1 MNQKTVQNDLVA
13 EGVELEKKEAIT
25 DASALLGMEWFLVEV
40 DNGPGLRFR
49 GKIRANVRSYSDK
62 ARVGEYSGQVGR
74 HSELSLYETAGG
86 NFVCQL
92 VERTRW
98 QGESDSYDGKVCDTV
113 EQVKEYFGYGWLA
126 KELYRDAGIDVVAL
140 TVD

>member
-13 EGVELEKKEAIT
+13 EDVSLEKKEVLI
-25 DASALLGMEWFLVEV
+25 DASAVREMESFVVEI

-92 VERTRW
+92 VERTCW

-126 KELYRDAGIDVVAL
+126 KELYRDAGIDVAL

>member
-13 EGVELEKKEAIT
+13 EDVSLEKKEVLI
-25 DASALLGMEWFLVEV
+25 DASAVREMESFVVEV

-62 ARVGEYSGQVGR
+62 ARVGQYSGQVGR

-126 KELYRDAGIDVVAL
+126 KELYREAGIDVAL

>member
-1 MNQKTVQNDLVA
+1 MNQKTVQNDLAAVGVA
-13 EGVELEKKEAIT
+13 LEKKVIPF
-25 DASALLGMEWFLVEV
+25 DASADGEMELFVVEV
-40 DNGPGLRFR
+40 DNGPDLRFF
-49 GKIRANVRSYSDK
+49 GEIRAKVRSYSDR

-74 HSELSLYETAGG
+74 HSELTLYETAGG
-86 NFVCQL
+86 YLVCQL
-92 VERTRW
+92 VERTCW
-98 QGESDSYDGKVCDTV
+98 PGESDSYDGKVCDTV

>member
-13 EGVELEKKEAIT
+13 EDVSLEKKEILI
-25 DASALLGMEWFLVEV
+25 DASAVREMESFVVEV

-62 ARVGEYSGQVGR
+62 ARVGQYSGQVGR

-126 KELYRDAGIDVVAL
+126 KELYREAGIDVAL

>member
-1 MNQKTVQNDLVA
+1 MNQKTVRTDLVA
-13 EGVELEKKEAIT
+13 EGFSLEKKEGLI
-25 DASALLGMEWFLVEV
+25 DASAVREMECFVVEV
-40 DNGPGLRFR
+40 DNGPGLRFC

-126 KELYRDAGIDVVAL
+126 KELYRDAGIDVAL

>member
-13 EGVELEKKEAIT
+13 EDVSLEKKEVLI
-25 DASALLGMEWFLVEV
+25 DASAVREMECFVVEV
-40 DNGPGLRFR
+40 DNGPDLRFY

-92 VERTRW
+92 VERTCW

-126 KELYRDAGIDVVAL
+126 KELYRDAGIDVAL

>member
-13 EGVELEKKEAIT
+13 EGVALEKKEALI
-25 DASALLGMEWFLVEV
+25 DPSAVREMESFVVEV
-40 DNGPGLRFR
+40 DNGPDLRFY
-49 GKIRANVRSYSDK
+49 GKVRANVRSYSDK
-62 ARVGEYSGQVGR
+62 ARIGEYSGQVGR
-74 HSELSLYETAGG
+74 HSELSLYETAAGKY
-86 NFVCQL
+86 VCQR

-98 QGESDSYDGKVCDTV
+98 SGESDSYDGKVCDTV

-126 KELYRDAGIDVVAL
+126 QDLYRDAGIDAAL

>member
-1 MNQKTVQNDLVA
+1 MNQKTAQNDLVA
-13 EGVELEKKEAIT
+13 EGVALEKKVVHIG
-25 DASALLGMEWFLVEV
+25 ASADDEMELFVVEV
-40 DNGPGLRFR
+40 DNAPDLRFF
-49 GKIRANVRSYSDK
+49 GKIRAKVRSYSDR

-126 KELYRDAGIDVVAL
+126 KELYRDAGIDVAL

>member
-1 MNQKTVQNDLVA
+1 MNQKTAQNDLVA
-13 EGVELEKKEAIT
+13 EGVALEKKVVHIG
-25 DASALLGMEWFLVEV
+25 ASADDEMELFVVEV
-40 DNGPGLRFR
+40 DNAPDLRFF
-49 GKIRANVRSYSDK
+49 GKIRAKVRSYSDR

-74 HSELSLYETAGG
+74 HSELSLYETAAV
-86 NFVCQL
+86 NFVCQR
-92 VERTRW
+92 VDRTCW

-126 KELYRDAGIDVVAL
+126 KELYRNAGIDVAL